1 MGKTPNKK
9 LVFVMDEHGRVLTK
23 ESLHNLISEL
33 LDKVFRDCSVEP
45 IVASGATINICKYL
59 ADQISMKD
67 IADWEVIYLHG
78 SKYPPVLLDYEDK
91 EELTA
96 LLPRFKGTSAEAI
109 YKVLEDSGTF
119 DRFH

>member
-1 MGKTPNKK
+1 
-9 LVFVMDEHGRVLTK
+9 
-23 ESLHNLISEL
+23 
-33 LDKVFRDCSVEP
+33 
-45 IVASGATINICKYL
+45 
-59 ADQISMKD
+59 MKD

-78 SKYPPVLLDYEDK
+78 SNYPPVLLDYEDK

-109 YKVLEDSGTF
+109 YKVLVDSGTF